1 MLPRHL
7 YYILIKSYKKVEKTV
22 VICQSRCYNTVE
34 YNIFA
39 RVRYCINTVAS
50 AIWSKSDMDTS
61 LQKAD
66 IWKRIS
72 AFLCDATCIIF
83 VSLAVMLPLIFIT
96 RLNEHASMANERR
109 EAIIKEAGYVL
120 PDEVPE
126 DNEEGGENSIPKENI
141 YPNSYEEKNSLSGD
155 ALERYKETEAKI
167 LSDEVYVKEFTLF
180 VSISL
185 IIITFSILL
194 SFLIFEF
201 TIPLLFKNGQTLGK
215 KVFGVAVMRADGVKI
230 TPSLL
235 FLRAIVCKFTL
246 ETMVPIM
253 ALVAAAIFQWWV
265 MAGILIIGILLLQA
279 ILLFFTKERTPIHD
293 TCTYT
298 VAVDMGSQKIFNT
311 AEEKAEYIAKIQ
323 RELAEDYRDY

>member
-1 MLPRHL
+1 
-7 YYILIKSYKKVEKTV
+7 
-22 VICQSRCYNTVE
+22 
-34 YNIFA
+34 
-39 RVRYCINTVAS
+39 
-50 AIWSKSDMDTS
+50 MDTS

-83 VSLAVMLPLIFIT
+83 LSLAMVLLLT
-96 RLNEHASMANERR
+96 LVTGLNNHAATMNDRR

-126 DNEEGGENSIPKENI
+126 GNEEGGENSIPKENI
-141 YPNSYEEKNSLSGD
+141 YPSSNEDVESLSGE
-155 ALERYKETEAKI
+155 ALERYKATDKKI
-167 LSDEVYVKEFTLF
+167 RTDEIYVKEFTLF

-185 IIITFSILL
+185 IIITFSILI

-235 FLRAIVCKFTL
+235 FLRAIVCKYTL
-246 ETMVPIM
+246 ETMVPVM
-253 ALVAAAIFQWWV
+253 ALIAAAIFQWWI
-265 MAGILIIGILLLQA
+265 MAGILIVGILVLQA
-279 ILLFFTKERTPIHD
+279 VLLFFTKERTTIHD

-298 VAVDMGSQKIFNT
+298 VTVDMGSQKIFDT
-311 AEEKAEYIAKIQ
+311 IEEKAEYIARIQ
-323 RELAEDYRDY
+323 KEIAEDNRDY

>member
-1 MLPRHL
+1 
-7 YYILIKSYKKVEKTV
+7 
-22 VICQSRCYNTVE
+22 
-34 YNIFA
+34 
-39 RVRYCINTVAS
+39 
-50 AIWSKSDMDTS
+50 MDTS

-83 VSLAVMLPLIFIT
+83 LSLAMVLLLT
-96 RLNEHASMANERR
+96 LVTGLNNHAATMNDRR

-120 PDEVPE
+120 PEEVPE
-126 DNEEGGENSIPKENI
+126 GNEEGGENSIPKENI
-141 YPNSYEEKNSLSGD
+141 YPSSNEDVENLSGE
-155 ALERYKETEAKI
+155 ALERYKATDKKI
-167 LSDEVYVKEFTLF
+167 RTDEIYVKEFTLF

-185 IIITFSILL
+185 IIITFSILI

-201 TIPLLFKNGQTLGK
+201 TIPLLLKNGQTLGK

-253 ALVAAAIFQWWV
+253 ALIAAAIFQWWV
-265 MAGILIIGILLLQA
+265 MAGILIVGILVLQA
-279 ILLFFTKERTPIHD
+279 VLLFFTKERTTIHD

-298 VAVDMGSQKIFNT
+298 VTVDMGSQKIFDT
-311 AEEKAEYIAKIQ
+311 IEEKAEYIARIQ
-323 RELAEDYRDY
+323 KEIAEDNRDY

>member
-1 MLPRHL
+1 
-7 YYILIKSYKKVEKTV
+7 
-22 VICQSRCYNTVE
+22 
-34 YNIFA
+34 
-39 RVRYCINTVAS
+39 
-50 AIWSKSDMDTS
+50 MDTS

-83 VSLAVMLPLIFIT
+83 LSLAMVLLLALVT
-96 RLNEHASMANERR
+96 GLNEHAAMANERR
-109 EAIIKEAGYVL
+109 EAIIREAGYVL

-126 DNEEGGENSIPKENI
+126 DNEEGGEKPDEVPEGNEEGGENSIPKENI
-141 YPNSYEEKNSLSGD
+141 YPSSNEDVENLSD
-155 ALERYKETEAKI
+155 EALERYKETEAKI
-167 LSDEVYVKEFTLF
+167 LSDAVYIKEFTLF

-185 IIITFSILL
+185 IITTFSILI

-246 ETMVPIM
+246 ETMVPVM
-253 ALVAAAIFQWWV
+253 ALVAAAIFQWWA
-265 MAGILIIGILLLQA
+265 MAGILIVGILVLQA
-279 ILLFFTKERTPIHD
+279 ILLFFTKERTTIHD

-298 VAVDMGSQKIFNT
+298 VTVDMGSQKIFDT
-311 AEEKAEYIAKIQ
+311 IEEKAEYIARIQ
-323 RELAEDYRDY
+323 KEIAEDNRDY

>member
-1 MLPRHL
+1 
-7 YYILIKSYKKVEKTV
+7 
-22 VICQSRCYNTVE
+22 
-34 YNIFA
+34 
-39 RVRYCINTVAS
+39 
-50 AIWSKSDMDTS
+50 MDTS

-83 VSLAVMLPLIFIT
+83 LSLAMVLLLT
-96 RLNEHASMANERR
+96 LVTGLNNHAATMNDRR
-109 EAIIKEAGYVL
+109 ESIIKEAGYVL

-126 DNEEGGENSIPKENI
+126 GNEEGGENSIPKENI
-141 YPNSYEEKNSLSGD
+141 YPSSNEDVENLSGE
-155 ALERYKETEAKI
+155 ALERYKATDKKI
-167 LSDEVYVKEFTLF
+167 RTDEIYVKEFTLF

-185 IIITFSILL
+185 IIITFSILI

-201 TIPLLFKNGQTLGK
+201 TIPLLLKNGQTLGK

-246 ETMVPIM
+246 ETMVPVM
-253 ALVAAAIFQWWV
+253 ALIAAAIFQWWI
-265 MAGILIIGILLLQA
+265 MAGILIVGILVLQA
-279 ILLFFTKERTPIHD
+279 VLLFFTKERTTIHD

-298 VAVDMGSQKIFNT
+298 VTVDMGSQKIFDT
-311 AEEKAEYIAKIQ
+311 VEEKAEYIARIQ
-323 RELAEDYRDY
+323 KEIAEDNRDY